1 MTFHVANAVYVVQA
15 TPETQGAAA
24 VALAHCYCQPIYAV
38 PLFSAPDSLRRTM
51 INWERVA
58 DLATDAVPRVVHG
71 GLVAVNHV
79 VEAFTAARS
88 ARESEQTG
96 ELQTVLAL
104 MAWAGAVRVRVA
116 GAHVLHR
123 MDAMPASLKVM
134 PHVPTTHLLI
144 RLQSIL
150 SHKSC
155 TSGSLF

>member
-1 MTFHVANAVYVVQA
+1 
-15 TPETQGAAA
+15 
-24 VALAHCYCQPIYAV
+24 
-38 PLFSAPDSLRRTM
+38 M

-79 VEAFTAARS
+79 VAAFTSARS

-116 GAHVLHR
+116 GAHVLYR
-123 MDAMPASLKVM
+123 MDAMPASLKV
-134 PHVPTTHLLI
+134 PSHIYVRRPG
-144 RLQSIL
+144 RSVSISSWRVRQDPL
-150 SHKSC
+150 GQLHIC
-155 TSGSLF
+155 CH